1 MNDYMIAGLVLVTIS
16 GVDLAGK
23 TTQLD
28 ALERWLADEGVSMT
42 RLWYRPGYS
51 SALNRVRDAV
61 RALRPSALPPPGPSK
76 ERDRVFAR
84 PGVQGAWITMAI
96 VDSIA
101 QYALRV
107 RAALARHEVVLCDRY
122 IDDAVFDFEL
132 RFPQVPAGSLR
143 RVLRAVSPRPDL
155 AVLLVLPWD
164 EVMRRL
170 TLKDE
175 PFPDPIEQRRK
186 RYQGYQQL
194 AASGDYLVVDATRSV
209 ESIQEELR
217 GRIREARR

>member
-1 MNDYMIAGLVLVTIS
+1 VLVTIS

-28 ALERWLADEGVSMT
+28 ALERWLAAEGVSMT

-61 RALRPSALPPPGPSK
+61 RALRPSALPPPGPSN

-84 PGVQGAWITMAI
+84 PGVKGAWIAMAI
-96 VDSIA
+96 ADSIA
-101 QYALRV
+101 QYGFRV
-107 RAALARHEVVLCDRY
+107 RVAMARYEVVLCDRY
-122 IDDAVFDFEL
+122 VDDAVFDFAL
-132 RFPQVPAGSLR
+132 RFPQVPSGTLR
-143 RVLRAVSPRPDL
+143 RVFRAVSPPPDL
-155 AVLLVLPWD
+155 AVLLVLPWE

-175 PFPDPIEQRRK
+175 PFPDPIEQRRQ
-186 RYQGYQQL
+186 RYEGYQQL
-194 AASGDYLVVDATRSV
+194 AARGDHLVVDATRSV
-209 ESIQEELR
+209 ESIQAELR